1 MLTRSDIIKFY
12 AKFYKVK
19 NMMLPFILLLWVIL
33 SFVVSPVNEVF
44 TGFIDIITHKSILL
58 SDYTAIGG
66 LGAAFFNSA
75 LLMIASYAILKV
87 LDMRITGPIFA
98 GILTIGGFAFFG
110 KNILNVGIIYLG
122 VYLYTRYKKISLKSV
137 IIIMLFA
144 SGIAP
149 MVSLLMFGVGLPLYY
164 SIPLGI
170 AVGIAA
176 GMLIVE
182 LSVHAITFHKGFDLY
197 NVGFAGGIISIIVIA
212 LINFS
217 PLSYTMDTVY
227 VTDYHLFFF
236 ILFILLDVF
245 FMVIGFT
252 YNEKS
257 LKGYKSLLKLS
268 GRAVT
273 DFTRHNHYAITLF
286 NVGLTGLIV
295 LTYITIL
302 GIQISGP
309 VAGALMT
316 VMGFAAF
323 GKHIKNVVPSML
335 GVTIMA
341 LVLGYEF
348 THIGVSLAIIFS
360 TGLAPL
366 SGEHGPVYGIIGG
379 MLHLPLVFSFGELL
393 GGVQL
398 YANGFSAAFTAVL
411 MNTLI
416 STVKKEK

>member
-1 MLTRSDIIKFY
+1 
-12 AKFYKVK
+12 
-19 NMMLPFILLLWVIL
+19 MMLPFILLLWVIL
-33 SFVVSPVNEVF
+33 SFVVSPINEVF
-44 TGFIDIITHKSILL
+44 SGFIDIITHKSILI

-75 LLMIASYAILKV
+75 LVMIASYVILKV

-122 VYLYTRYKKISLKSV
+122 VFLYTKYKHISLKSV

-144 SGIAP
+144 SGVAP
-149 MVSLLMFGVGLPLYY
+149 IVSLLMFGLGLPLYY
-164 SIPLGI
+164 SIPL
-170 AVGIAA
+170 AVMVGISV

-197 NVGFAGGIISIIVIA
+197 NVGFAGGIISILVVAIIT
-212 LINFS
+212 FS
-217 PLSYTMDTVY
+217 PLTFSIETLYI
-227 VTDYHLFFF
+227 TDYHWFFFVLFLCLDLFF
-236 ILFILLDVF
+236 II
-245 FMVIGFT
+245 IGFM
-252 YNEKS
+252 YNDKS

-273 DFTRHNHYAITLF
+273 DFTRHNHYSITLF

-295 LTYITIL
+295 LIYITIL
-302 GIQISGP
+302 GIQISAP

-316 VMGFAAF
+316 VMGFSAF
-323 GKHIKNVVPSML
+323 GKHIKNVLPSMI

-341 LVLGYEF
+341 LILGYEF

-366 SGEHGPVYGIIGG
+366 SGEHGPFYGILGG
-379 MLHLPLVFSFGELL
+379 MLHLPLVFTFGGLL
-393 GGVQL
+393 GGVLL
-398 YANGFSAAFTAVL
+398 YSNGFSAAFTAVL